1 MERYMR
7 TEAGEII
14 EVNDKIRRLLEDGL
28 DEILGKV
35 VYADNVKDLIRVG
48 DIVNGRRV
56 EDGFDL
62 YAIQTENVKVKE
74 VVTEEEYNE
83 VVYKVGGEQ

>member
-7 TEAGEII
+7 TEAGEIV

-28 DEILGKV
+28 DEILGNV
-35 VYADNVKDLIRVG
+35 EYADNVKDLIRVG

-62 YAIQTENVKVKE
+62 CVIKSGNIKVKE
-74 VVTEEEYNE
+74 LVTKEAYKE
-83 VVYKVGGEQ
+83 VVYKVGGEK